1 MIKTQFNG
9 HEISLY
15 MSGGAMFELDAI
27 RLAWND
33 GHVEPVLGVQELLM
47 DLDGERLQILA
58 QVVEILERAALAA
71 KRALGQDEF
80 PVIPAVQIQ
89 ALAKPRDLPILTNAA
104 GPSSTGLRPTPGTIS
119 PSMCLCSKTSKKK
132 QTQIKSR
139 FPEMR
144 GDGGIFGA
152 GCAGDPYAGDR
163 V

>member
-9 HEISLY
+9 QEISLY

-47 DLDGERLQILA
+47 DLDSERLQILA

-80 PVIPAVQIQ
+80 PVIPAAQIL

-104 GPSSTGLRPTPGTIS
+104 LRAIIDGF
-119 PSMCLCSKTSKKK
+119 KTDAGNDKSVDVFMLENLKKK
-132 QTQIKSR
+132 T
-139 FPEMR
+139 
-144 GDGGIFGA
+144 
-152 GCAGDPYAGDR
+152 DPSQEPLS
-163 V
+163 